1 MKRIAM
7 AGFVHE
13 TNTFSPVPTTYESF
27 ATRSGPLTGIV
38 DAEEMLLFKDQ
49 RFNSGCSGFFAA
61 GEKLGFEIFP
71 LLYTGAEPSAAV
83 SMDAFD
89 RIMDQLLEKLEKM
102 GPFDGV
108 FLDLHGA
115 MVLEGYR
122 DGETE
127 ILKRIRKV
135 VGDIPITASLDLH
148 GNITPESFELA
159 DALVGCRTYPHE
171 DFFETGERCAA
182 LMDARFQGKT
192 LYKTFKQIPFLP
204 MLSTTSTYVDPA
216 RSVYAAIDEAEKD
229 SAVLCAVVM
238 EGFPPADAEFCGP
251 TVFAYAENA
260 ESAEKAASY
269 LEEVFLAHEGDF
281 RSDLPGPKE
290 AVARAVKLSE
300 TADKPVILADGLD
313 NPGGGSTSD
322 TPWLL
327 EALLNQDV
335 PESALGLMVDPE
347 AARQAFEVGEGTQV
361 TLDLGGK
368 LMEGQNPVHAL
379 FEVVKLHEGEFP
391 GTGPLLKGMPMDLG
405 KMAHLK
411 KGNVHVVVVSERMQA
426 ADQSFF
432 RIVGIEPSEMKILV
446 LKSSN
451 HFRADFQP
459 ISSEIIYVEAPAA
472 MIEDPAKV
480 GYRNLR
486 PGMRLGGKGPA
497 FQP

>member
-1 MKRIAM
+1 
-7 AGFVHE
+7 
-13 TNTFSPVPTTYESF
+13 
-27 ATRSGPLTGIV
+27 
-38 DAEEMLLFKDQ
+38 
-49 RFNSGCSGFFAA
+49 
-61 GEKLGFEIFP
+61 
-71 LLYTGAEPSAAV
+71 
-83 SMDAFD
+83 MDAFE
-89 RIMDQLLEKLEKM
+89 RIMDQLLQKLEKM
-102 GPFDGV
+102 GPFDGI

-115 MVLEGYR
+115 MVLEGYQ

-127 ILKRIRKV
+127 ILRRIRKLA
-135 VGDIPITASLDLH
+135 GDVPITASLDLH

-171 DFFETGERCAA
+171 DFYETGERCAG
-182 LMDARFQGKT
+182 LMNDCFQGKT
-192 LYKTFKQIPFLP
+192 LYKAFRQIPFLP

-216 RSVYAAIDEAEKD
+216 RSVYAAIAEVEKD
-229 SAVLCAVVM
+229 PSVLCATVM
-238 EGFPPADAEFCGP
+238 EGFPPADADFCGP
-251 TVFAYAENA
+251 TVFVYAENA
-260 ESAEKAASY
+260 ESAEKAANH
-269 LEEVFLAHEGDF
+269 LEAVFLAHESGF
-281 RSDLPGPKE
+281 RSDLPGPQE
-290 AVARAVKLSE
+290 AVARAVKLSAE
-300 TADKPVILADGLD
+300 TDKPIILADGLD

-335 PESALGLMVDPE
+335 PESALGLMYDPT
-347 AARQAFEVGEGTQV
+347 AAQQAFKAGEGTSLE
-361 TLDLGGK
+361 LDLGGK
-368 LMEGQNPVHAL
+368 LMEGQKPVHAL
-379 FEVVKLHEGEFP
+379 FEVVKLYEGEFA
-391 GTGPLLKGMPMDLG
+391 GTGPLLNGMPMDLG
-405 KMAHLK
+405 KIAHLK
-411 KGNVHVVVVSERMQA
+411 KGKVHVVVVSERMQA

-486 PGMRLGGKGPA
+486 PGMRLGGNGPA